1 MAKRRKSQKIP
12 ESFTVTMPDKFKFK
26 IKRTKQE
33 QIACETERDFSHQ
46 SSEQITSSLIVLACE
61 QSELEKELMR
71 LTLSVTTARHKQ
83 KFLEAKRAGLNAILN
98 KRNDSC

>member
-1 MAKRRKSQKIP
+1 MAKRRKSQKIGQEP
-12 ESFTVTMPDKFKFK
+12 FTINMGPGKFR

-61 QSELEKELMR
+61 QAELEREMER
-71 LTLSVTTARHKQ
+71 LTLSMTTARHKQ
-83 KFLEAKRAGLNAILN
+83 KFLEAKREGLNAILN
-98 KRNDSC
+98 KRNDPC